1 MRGITAVGTF
11 LIVAGI
17 MILVLEPHYEVK
29 RRTEVVNIE
38 IAAPLRESRP
48 IPRWVGLA
56 VLTAGSLALFFGR
69 ERKG

>member
-1 MRGITAVGTF
+1 MRGITAVGTS

-29 RRTEVVNIE
+29 RSTEVVNIE
-38 IAAPLRESRP
+38 IAVPLRESRP

-56 VLTAGSLALFFGR
+56 S
-69 ERKG
+69 